1 MLDEKEKEKNWW
13 KKYMNED
20 KNILR
25 PFDGYE
31 YFLTISYLFIS
42 DIFPKFSYDDFILSA
57 NINLPNIEIFNY
69 QVKYIENHPFW
80 YKKEFQ
86 LIKNLNIFDLTN
98 SEIYEKD
105 YMKYLLKEHKVE
117 FIEILDP
124 NDNLLRLPYKIEII
138 QLEKETQLNFYSLH
152 AMCDGRTIFNIFD
165 YIRKIIDYI
174 TKEENKLK
182 LNEKFL
188 PIIKS
193 QLCDFGQLNNYINLD
208 KKYYEKPPEKWDEI
222 PFKNILPELKIEKG
236 KKNYYYNKHFIFS
249 YPKIE
254 KFCKENKISPQS
266 MLTTMITRSTRKYYN
281 LPNETPIYNYTPCDS
296 RKSNFANDYLK
307 KREFFC
313 GAGALFPKT
322 LGNNNLINEIKY
334 NYNSMK
340 ECILNL
346 ENISQIMRSALTI
359 NKDTLK
365 FIPENKMPNFNLQ
378 SCTCSS
384 HIGKINGKLPC
395 FEIWLNLPFNCENDY
410 ILAFHAYHN
419 DEYFIINMLK
429 PNGFNEEF
437 LKVIL
442 NEMNII
448 FNCEI
453 K

>member
-1 MLDEKEKEKNWW
+1 MIREKEKEKNWW
-13 KKYMNED
+13 KKYLNED
-20 KNILR
+20 KNIIR

-31 YFLTISYLFIS
+31 YFLTVSYLFIS
-42 DIFPKFSYDDFILSA
+42 DLFPKFQYDDFIQCA
-57 NINLPNIEIFNY
+57 NLNLPNIEIFNY

-80 YKKEFQ
+80 YKKQFQ
-86 LIKNLNIFDLTN
+86 LIKDLNIFDLTN
-98 SEIYEKD
+98 SNINEND

-117 FIEILDP
+117 FIEIFDP
-124 NDNLLRLPYKIEII
+124 NDNSLLLPYKIEII

-165 YIRKIIDYI
+165 YIRNIIDYI
-174 TKEENKLK
+174 TKEKNKSK

-193 QLCDFGQLNNYINLD
+193 ELCDFGQLNNYINLD
-208 KKYYEKPPEKWDEI
+208 KKYYEKPPEKWNEI
-222 PFKNILPELKIEKG
+222 PHKSILPKLKIEKE

-281 LPNETPIYNYTPCDS
+281 LSNETPIYNYTPCDS
-296 RKSNFANDYLK
+296 RQSNFANEYLK
-307 KREFFC
+307 KRDFFC

-322 LGNNNLINEIKY
+322 IGNDNLINEIKY

-359 NKDTLK
+359 DKDTLK
-365 FIPENKMPNFNLQ
+365 FI
-378 SCTCSS
+378 
-384 HIGKINGKLPC
+384 
-395 FEIWLNLPFNCENDY
+395 
-410 ILAFHAYHN
+410 
-419 DEYFIINMLK
+419 
-429 PNGFNEEF
+429 
-437 LKVIL
+437 
-442 NEMNII
+442 
-448 FNCEI
+448 
-453 K
+453 